1 MLSVRRWGIFQLPAG
16 GSQVPLIDPERCSV
30 STCTEQPLPAACSA
44 LAFSRAALMHARVS
58 LGPRLA
64 PFPNPVKGGLPAK
77 APEPRVA
84 NPG

>member
-1 MLSVRRWGIFQLPAG
+1 MLCAG
-16 GSQVPLIDPERCSV
+16 FLEGGTD
-30 STCTEQPLPAACSA
+30 ACQ
-44 LAFSRAALMHARVS
+44 VS

>member
-1 MLSVRRWGIFQLPAG
+1 M
-16 GSQVPLIDPERCSV
+16 PLIDLERCSAPDV
-30 STCTEQPLPAACSA
+30 HGAAFTRGMLCA
-44 LAFSRAALMHARVS
+44 GFLEGGTDACQVS

-77 APEPRVA
+77 DPEPRVP